1 MAGGLALHT
10 AGKLT
15 SISAPSPPPAQGR
28 WTDCLLG
35 HSRVAGSM
43 GRSFGWEQQFLPH
56 DLGEG
61 FLFSVPAVL
70 LLFNLNT
77 QPLHHSCIPERG
89 RGLWW
94 QLARL
99 PAPGMTRG
107 TSASSLL
114 LREQSFLC
122 AAGETREQ
130 SWAQVLKSPCREG
143 LSGASGFAEQAYA
156 DGGASVPARTSSPYP
171 SLSHQCVKCNDPL
184 KSKPIPP
191 NQFRAYPS
199 TASLPLCP
207 SCLDHKL
214 SLRGKAL
221 G

>member
-1 MAGGLALHT
+1 
-10 AGKLT
+10 
-15 SISAPSPPPAQGR
+15 
-28 WTDCLLG
+28 
-35 HSRVAGSM
+35 M
-43 GRSFGWEQQFLPH
+43 GRSLGWEQQFLPH

-130 SWAQVLKSPCREG
+130 SWAQVLKSPCGEG
-143 LSGASGFAEQAYA
+143 LSGASGFELNRPTQTGVHLYQPELLAPTLLCLI
-156 DGGASVPARTSSPYP
+156 SV
-171 SLSHQCVKCNDPL
+171 LSAMTH
-184 KSKPIPP
+184 
-191 NQFRAYPS
+191 
-199 TASLPLCP
+199 
-207 SCLDHKL
+207 
-214 SLRGKAL
+214 
-221 G
+221 